1 MIKKVSGLVLDALLP
16 FPAHYLFPHFLA
28 SSPFLANKSSKLPLP
43 PSCRRLKSLNSA
55 YFPETPTKQVLPPN
69 ALVTSYNFDSQG
81 DEQEELLAFPNASQN
96 NKNLPQT
103 TLMPSQ
109 PRTPNIQ
116 SLSDIWRLG
125 LVRSNCKEKAITN
138 SPPKKTWVKLLSNRF
153 KKMNTQSESLST
165 SSLT

>member
-1 MIKKVSGLVLDALLP
+1 MAIKHPALQCYSSQFIP
-16 FPAHYLFPHFLA
+16 QDIYFEVPANELHHPH
-28 SSPFLANKSSKLPLP
+28 
-43 PSCRRLKSLNSA
+43 
-55 YFPETPTKQVLPPN
+55 VLPPN